1 MRDPRRPELHL
12 LRHARQKDARE
23 PAPDPAADDVVE
35 AYELGRRRYGAR
47 KKKAALA
54 RRGITL
60 DRRRTVRIMKEKG
73 LTSAYAK
80 TGFKPHSAKANE
92 AELPNIG
99 GQGVRRARTAHAHHG
114 RPGLRVRGG
123 RMELRLSAD

>member
-1 MRDPRRPELHL
+1 MRG
-12 LRHARQKDARE
+12 KDAHE
-23 PAPDPAADDVVE
+23 PAPDPATDDMVE
-35 AYELGRRRYGAR
+35 AYVLGRRRDGAR
-47 KKKAALA
+47 KKKVALA
-54 RRGITL
+54 HGGITL

-99 GQGVRRARTAHAHHG
+99 GQGVRRARAAHAHHG